1 MNERKH
7 IYLKKQKL
15 KSIKKEIKQR
25 QNVRN
30 SKRFINVEK
39 HIDICNNF
47 DYDYSHDVLNDC
59 FGVGYND

>member
-25 QNVRN
+25 QNIRN

-39 HIDICNNF
+39 HLDISNNF
-47 DYDYSHDVLNDC
+47 EYDCSYDVLNDC

>member
-30 SKRFINVEK
+30 SKRFINFEK
-39 HIDICNNF
+39 QLDISNNF
-47 DYDYSHDVLNDC
+47 EYDYSYDVLNDC
-59 FGVGYND
+59 FEDG

>member
-30 SKRFINVEK
+30 SKRFVNVEK
-39 HIDICNNF
+39 HLDIGNNF
-47 DYDYSHDVLNDC
+47 EYDYSYDILNDC

>member
-39 HIDICNNF
+39 HLDIDNNF
-47 DYDYSHDVLNDC
+47 EYDYSYDVLNDC

>member
-39 HIDICNNF
+39 HLDIDNNF
-47 DYDYSHDVLNDC
+47 EYDYSYDVLNDC
-59 FGVGYND
+59 FEGSYND